1 MDNGENLK
9 DWRQLFNEEELK
21 IAYEK
26 SIGAFNREILA
37 LKETK
42 AEHELVVKDITLN
55 DTTLNDSSVKES
67 AKVPAIVQDD
77 FQSRPNNILI
87 KSEHDDSASSASND
101 NLQETDLYSKVYMR
115 KKDSMEFQI
124 KKTKIAQKNFIL
136 KVKHQHKKSSVNSG
150 VDFLLQ

>member
-101 NLQETDLYSKVYMR
+101 NL
-115 KKDSMEFQI
+115 
-124 KKTKIAQKNFIL
+124 
-136 KVKHQHKKSSVNSG
+136 
-150 VDFLLQ
+150 